1 MSGLS
6 NRKYR
11 NAPWGVVDDIFCNLK
26 KELNV
31 KMLFVSICFKFPAQY
46 QGLDDVNAQKIQKL
60 NLWVHHLFLFHLG
73 LIYIHYME
81 AIFDT
86 HNRVPATG

>member
-60 NLWVHHLFLFHLG
+60 NLWVHHLFLFHL
-73 LIYIHYME
+73 
-81 AIFDT
+81 AIITLSRTVSLTTDF
-86 HNRVPATG
+86 